1 MLKHYYL
8 KVKIGQIFDMSI
20 IINKTDELPLILK
33 LLKKIVDG
41 NEDDLTESE
50 TLIAHEL
57 YEDLKDHKWH

>member
-1 MLKHYYL
+1 
-8 KVKIGQIFDMSI
+8 MSI